1 MTPSAEDPIFEVLR
15 GLPRALPDA
24 AVAVRIRSR
33 SHAILVRQHQP
44 RKARIG
50 LPARVLDAAVA
61 VVCLM
66 YFSGAVAQAWRL
78 FSAIR

>member
-1 MTPSAEDPIFEVLR
+1 MTSPAEDPLLDVLR

-24 AVAVRIRSR
+24 ALANRIRSR
-33 SHAILVRQHQP
+33 SHAILVRQCQP
-44 RKARIG
+44 RKAKIG
-50 LPARVLDAAVA
+50 LAARVLDAAVA
-61 VVCLM
+61 VVCLI